1 MSQIDKLLESLAIAP
16 AMRVMHFA
24 KEPTLCDNISNFC
37 KKSEDSEYLIYTF
50 YEEALEALKAYENS
64 YTQVKLTNPKR
75 PKYNIQGRLYDY
87 LFLTTLPVDRD
98 SFFKRVY
105 SALKNAG
112 LVFIFLKKEQR
123 ELSYKIESELI
134 ESNYVAVNRMIL
146 DNFLIIST
154 KKMHGWSGA

>member
-24 KEPTLCDNISNFC
+24 KEPTLCQKIGTFC
-37 KKSEDSEYLIYTF
+37 QKSEDSEYLIYTF
-50 YEEALEALKAYENS
+50 CEEALEALKPYENS
-64 YTQVKLTNPKR
+64 YTKAKLTNPKR
-75 PKYNIQGRLYDY
+75 PKYNIQAKLYDY
-87 LFLTTLPVDRD
+87 LFLTTLPEDRE

-146 DNFLIIST
+146 DDFLVIST